1 MNVSP
6 IEQAIHVYFI
16 SLAAALPADT
26 GIGIHTGELP
36 DMMSASEGEVG
47 HGKADIGREVL

>member
-36 DMMSASEGEVG
+36 DMMSASEGEGVME
-47 HGKADIGREVL
+47 KRT